1 MREVARALADP
12 ARYRRALERLR
23 DRPARRLDAVDG
35 DGVTLRH
42 LLLDVPAVARRIAA
56 AVGRRALE
64 PRPAEVRLVRLDKE
78 RELFRFA
85 PADEV
90 VHGVLAELLTELLE
104 PRLSPCLWSYR
115 RGRSSF
121 QAVAALAGFVRAHSR
136 ARPDVRSR
144 GLHILHADVRRYGE
158 SIRLDAGAPLWADLR
173 ALLGP
178 LDAPAFAL
186 VERLVRPTV
195 LLDGAAATPIIGVAT
210 GSPIATVL
218 TNLYLAPV
226 DAALDA
232 VPGAFYARYGDD
244 LTFAHA
250 ERAVVERAEAELT
263 AILDA
268 RGLALHPQKRLFCF
282 WNGAGRP
289 GPEQTPGATHVSFLG
304 CRVGF
309 DGTVG
314 LPRAKLR
321 ELLGDL
327 RPRIRRASRL
337 AATLPSAERPTVV
350 ARALHE
356 ALDGRSPLATALAPW
371 LTSIVTDR
379 RQLTEIDRLLAL
391 EVAGAITGR
400 SGPRAFRALPYRRL
414 RREHGL
420 PSLVVHRNRGGAR

>member
-1 MREVARALADP
+1 MRDVARALADP

-23 DRPARRLDAVDG
+23 GRPARRLDVVDR

-56 AVGRRALE
+56 TVARRALV
-64 PRPAEVRLVRLDKE
+64 PAPAQVRRVRLDKE

-121 QAVAALAGFVRAHSR
+121 QAVAALAGFVRAHVR
-136 ARPDVRSR
+136 ARPDVRAR
-144 GLHILHADVRRYGE
+144 GLHVLHADVRRYGE
-158 SIRLDAGAPLWADLR
+158 SIRLDAGSPLWADLR
-173 ALLGP
+173 ALLGT
-178 LDAPAFAL
+178 LDVPALAL
-186 VERLVRPTV
+186 VEKLVRPEV
-195 LLDGAAATPIIGVAT
+195 DLGGAAATPIVGLAT

-226 DAALDA
+226 DGALDA
-232 VPGAFYARYGDD
+232 IPGAFYARYGDD
-244 LTFAHA
+244 LFFAHP
-250 ERAVVERAEAELT
+250 ERAVVERAGAALT
-263 AILDA
+263 AILGE
-268 RGLALHPQKRLFCF
+268 RGLAIQPAKRLFCF
-282 WNGAGRP
+282 WNRAGRP
-289 GPEQTPGATHVSFLG
+289 SADGITGTTHVTFLG

-314 LPRAKLR
+314 LPSAKLR

-337 AATLPSAERPTVV
+337 AAGLAAGERAGVV
-350 ARALHE
+350 ARVVAQ
-356 ALDGRSPLATALAPW
+356 ALDSRSSLATALAPW
-371 LTSIVTDR
+371 LTSVVTDR
-379 RQLTEIDRLLAL
+379 RQLAEIDHLVAL
-391 EVAGAITGR
+391 EVASAVTGR

-420 PSLVVHRNRGGAR
+420 PSLVVRRNRGAGA

>member
-1 MREVARALADP
+1 MRDVARALADP

-35 DGVTLRH
+35 DGVSLRH
-42 LLLDVPAVARRIAA
+42 LLLDVPSVARRIAA
-56 AVGRRALE
+56 AVKNGMLE
-64 PRPAEVRLVRLDKE
+64 PRPAEVRRVLLDKE

-90 VHGVLAELLTELLE
+90 VHGVLAEILVELLE

-115 RGRSSF
+115 RGRSSV
-121 QAVAALAGFVRAHSR
+121 QAVAALAGFVRAHAR
-136 ARPDVRSR
+136 ARADVRAR

-178 LDAPAFAL
+178 LDAPRFAL
-186 VERLVRPTV
+186 VERLVRPDV
-195 LLDGAAATPIIGVAT
+195 LLDGAAATPIVGVAT

-244 LTFAHA
+244 LFFAHA
-250 ERAVVERAEAELT
+250 DRAVVERAERELT

-268 RGLALHPQKRLFCF
+268 RGLALHPSKRHACF
-282 WNGAGRP
+282 WNGAGRAANDV
-289 GPEQTPGATHVSFLG
+289 PGATHVTFLG

-314 LPRAKLR
+314 LPRPKLR

-327 RPRIRRASRL
+327 RPRIRRAARL
-337 AATLPSAERPTVV
+337 AAALPASERAGVVATVV
-350 ARALHE
+350 RRALD
-356 ALDGRSPLATALAPW
+356 ARSPLATALAPW

-379 RQLTEIDRLLAL
+379 RQLAEIDRLVAL
-391 EVAGAITGR
+391 EVAGAVTGR

-420 PSLVVHRNRGGAR
+420 PSLVVRRNRGGRP